1 MGEKMSLWVG
11 FAGAFTAWGSS
22 TEPAE
27 TGEAAGAGDGMPG
40 EYAGPRRSL
49 SSVSPRPS
57 SNSLTSEPFSSS
69 RISRISFRFIGIP
82 SHALDVGSGT
92 RVHLDHVP
100 LVQEE
105 GDRHEGAGLQPR
117 RLGRSAHRVSAETG
131 LGFHD
136 LQVDEERNVD
146 PDRLPPVEEDLHG
159 KVLDQVVPRL
169 LLLFLFF
176 PVAPPPPPPPRL
188 GRGKKR
194 KKNKGP
200 PRSPP
205 PPPPR
210 GRDK

>member
-1 MGEKMSLWVG
+1 
-11 FAGAFTAWGSS
+11 
-22 TEPAE
+22 
-27 TGEAAGAGDGMPG
+27 MPG

-117 RLGRSAHRVSAETG
+117 RLGRSAHRVPAGS
-131 LGFHD
+131 GFSTWSP
-136 LQVDEERNVD
+136 LRKVCSMTA
-146 PDRLPPVEEDLHG
+146 PVF
-159 KVLDQVVPRL
+159 R
-169 LLLFLFF
+169 FLIF
-176 PVAPPPPPPPRL
+176 VRTKAPPLPGL
-188 GRGKKR
+188 TCWK
-194 KKNKGP
+194 
-200 PRSPP
+200 
-205 PPPPR
+205 
-210 GRDK
+210 